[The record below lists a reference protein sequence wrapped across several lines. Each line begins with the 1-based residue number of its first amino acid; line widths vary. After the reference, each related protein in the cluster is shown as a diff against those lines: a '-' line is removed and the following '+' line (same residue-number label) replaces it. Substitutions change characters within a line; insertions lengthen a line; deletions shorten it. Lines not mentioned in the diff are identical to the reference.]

1 MLNINASSL
10 MFQTAND
17 ENLQQV
23 SENHDTSDYDQED
36 TPITNTPSRSSPSR
50 VIIHA
55 HKPHEERV
63 PETGKV
69 VQLPGSVSALLE
81 LAEKKLG
88 KRGSVILMEDGSQVE
103 DLEALRDND
112 HLFIF

>member
-1 MLNINASSL
+1 

-55 HKPHEERV
+55 HKPHEER

-69 VQLPGSVSALLE
+69 VQLPGSVSELLE